1 MKPGVPEIVAVRGD
15 GPGVC
20 VNTRS
25 AGIPDWVIVRVFAAS
40 GSVAVAVIGDIAVP
54 SAAVADAG
62 AAMVGG
68 VFVPPA
74 GAPAPFQSN
83 QSPGIP
89 LAAPQG
95 SAGSP
100 TTYVFGKK
108 NPSHSVPNAV
118 PNPNGLMV
126 EAPI

>member
-1 MKPGVPEIVAVRGD
+1 MW
-15 GPGVC
+15 

-25 AGIPDWVIVRVFAAS
+25 VGIPDWVIVRTSAAS
-40 GSVAVAVIGDIAVP
+40 RSVAVAVIGDIAVP
-54 SAAVADAG
+54 SVAVADVG
-62 AAMVGG
+62 ALIDGALFPPDGG
-68 VFVPPA
+68 F
-74 GAPAPFQSN
+74 APSQSN

-89 LAAPQG
+89 VVAPQG
-95 SAGSP
+95 SVGSP